1 MPESELETEP
11 VTVGSLDHRHKID
24 LEVPSFAGSRR
35 STCCRERQDTV
46 QETWQHCQVC
56 ELQN

>member
-24 LEVPSFAGSRR
+24 LEVPSLVGSRR

-46 QETWQHCQVC
+46 QET
-56 ELQN
+56 

>member
-11 VTVGSLDHRHKID
+11 VTVGSLDHLHKID
-24 LEVPSFAGSRR
+24 LEVPSFAGSRK

-56 ELQN
+56 KLQN

>member
-24 LEVPSFAGSRR
+24 LEVPSLVGSRR

-46 QETWQHCQVC
+46 QETWQHCQVF
-56 ELQN
+56 EQQN